1 MVEGGRRRVGA
12 LECRIAAARSVW
24 LVALRSRSVVDN
36 ASDFR
41 NPGPVQQS
49 RVGQAVLLGLVQLDS
64 ADNDQLPAR
73 SPSPRQLGPQGQGRQ
88 PLLGECEDIGT
99 VAAPPSRSRSGG
111 LSLGR

>member
-12 LECRIAAARSVW
+12 FGVLHRRGEVGVAGGAPQQECRRQRVG
-24 LVALRSRSVVDN
+24 
-36 ASDFR
+36 FR

-49 RVGQAVLLGLVQLDS
+49 RVGRAVLLGLVQLDS

-73 SPSPRQLGPQGQGRQ
+73 NPLPRQLGPQGQGRQ

-99 VAAPPSRSRSGG
+99 VAAPPSRSRPGG